1 MRGNTRPV
9 RILFS
14 AAAIYDGVLGIGF
27 LLFQEEIFRV
37 FAVAPPNHMG
47 YVQFP
52 AAVIL
57 VFALMFIAV
66 ARRPHTNRNLI
77 PYSILFKLAYS
88 GVVFWH
94 WAFGAVPSLWKPFA
108 VADLLFAALFAWAYA
123 ALGKDRKPV

>member
-1 MRGNTRPV
+1 MRSNAGPV

-14 AAAIYDGVLGIGF
+14 LAAVYDGALGIGF
-27 LLFQEEIFRV
+27 LLFQEDIFRV
-37 FAVAPPNHMG
+37 FGVAPPNHMG

-66 ARRPHTNRNLI
+66 ARSPHANRNLI

-94 WAFGAVPSLWKPFA
+94 WAFGTVPSLWKPFA
-108 VADLLFAALFAWAYA
+108 VADLLFAVLFAWAYT
-123 ALGKDRKPV
+123 ALGKERESV